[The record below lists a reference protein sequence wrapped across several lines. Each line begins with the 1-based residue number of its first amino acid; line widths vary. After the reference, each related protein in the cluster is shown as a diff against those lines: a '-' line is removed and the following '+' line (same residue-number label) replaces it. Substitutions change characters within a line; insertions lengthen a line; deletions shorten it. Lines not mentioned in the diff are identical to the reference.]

1 MNRLTI
7 QISDCFPTMRTGT
20 NLAVK
25 RSLAHKCRFPVKP
38 HAHAHATDNKKLL
51 ARRLRTQLFAQ
62 LDELE
67 QGIGAIEHPNLG
79 TRDGFENFP
88 APLVDQVRWAQDQGA
103 SITFRVENGCQR
115 DADNGLARAHL
126 ALRSEEHTSALQ
138 SIMRLS

>member
-7 QISDCFPTMRTGT
+7 QISDCCPTMRTGT

-79 TRDGFENFP
+79 TR
-88 APLVDQVRWAQDQGA
+88 
-103 SITFRVENGCQR
+103 
-115 DADNGLARAHL
+115 
-126 ALRSEEHTSALQ
+126 RSEARRVGKGCVSTCRS
-138 SIMRLS
+138 RLSP